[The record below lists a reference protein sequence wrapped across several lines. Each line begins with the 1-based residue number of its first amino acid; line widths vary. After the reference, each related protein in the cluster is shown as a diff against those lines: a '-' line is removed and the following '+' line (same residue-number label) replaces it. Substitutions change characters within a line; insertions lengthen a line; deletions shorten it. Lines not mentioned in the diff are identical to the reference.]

1 MWNLP
6 FNSANYSWIGF
17 ETNAGIRY
25 RDSSPWPWWRG
36 RAGLLRLL
44 RGPKTSLKLGR
55 FQWES
60 SKIVRDER
68 SVWIRERRPVILLS
82 SSSQKWRILQI
93 YFLLEN
99 ILVQCLL
106 SNSTK
111 IRPPPDIFKNIPKS
125 PPLPYPSI
133 SKVCACLGFFNIQL
147 NTYIS
152 CIKVWDIQI
161 FQDLVIC
168 PKEDPYHEVGGGE
181 FEGMSEVE

>member
-1 MWNLP
+1 MNRIWDECWNPLQR
-6 FNSANYSWIGF
+6 FFSLTVVERTSWTITITTRTEDEF
-17 ETNAGIRY
+17 KTRTISVRIKQNR
-25 RDSSPWPWWRG
+25 PWRTISVNWR
-36 RAGLLRLL
+36 
-44 RGPKTSLKLGR
+44 KT
-55 FQWES
+55 
-60 SKIVRDER
+60 
-68 SVWIRERRPVILLS
+68 VILLS